1 MEHYDIAVIGAGPA
15 GANFARLADSIRNRI
30 LIIDD
35 DKQKKPCGGLLS
47 PDAQKVLASYDIS
60 LPISVLASPQIFAV
74 RVLDLDNGLTRRYP
88 RHYLNMDRAAF
99 DDLLRSLIPETVTVI
114 RGRCASLADT
124 GNGFLIRLADGK
136 EYAADRLVGAD
147 GANSLVRRTF
157 FPEKKHSF
165 FTAIQ
170 EISPAQSMNPFYSCI
185 FDSEI
190 SPAPSWLLF
199 KNGVMIF
206 GGAFSPEGCRHS
218 FEKQKQKLVEYG
230 IIPPNSLSLLDKT
243 EACLL
248 RVSGFSG
255 FQTGNDRIF
264 LIGEAAGFLS
274 PSSFEGISYALRSG
288 DILAHTIDMKKPSRA
303 YWGKTASLRH
313 ILQCKECKRRI
324 LASPFWRRLI
334 LLSGITA
341 IKADTKADN
350 EFRIS
355 FSKKNRNKIL

>member
-60 LPISVLASPQIFAV
+60 LPISVLTSPQIFAV

-170 EISPAQSMNPFYSCI
+170 EISPAQSMNPFYSRI

-206 GGAFSPEGCRHS
+206 GGAFSPGICQAKEQGGLNTYETGREGARS
-218 FEKQKQKLVEYG
+218 RL
-230 IIPPNSLSLLDKT
+230 
-243 EACLL
+243 
-248 RVSGFSG
+248 
-255 FQTGNDRIF
+255 
-264 LIGEAAGFLS
+264 AAGGADGIALCTEHD
-274 PSSFEGISYALRSG
+274 PEGSVEARRRGNLHHGRAGVFYHSHAG
-288 DILAHTIDMKKPSRA
+288 DGSAHHGIAGQFPDGGPLHFGAVPVPDPWHFRGA
-303 YWGKTASLRH
+303 
-313 ILQCKECKRRI
+313 
-324 LASPFWRRLI
+324 PFQAPDR
-334 LLSGITA
+334 G
-341 IKADTKADN
+341 
-350 EFRIS
+350 
-355 FSKKNRNKIL
+355 